1 MRIGSLLL
9 AAGLMLSTTVYSYDV
24 GLVPLHEFS
33 EQEGMPFG
41 RNVSLHGTPTQIGKM
56 RRWLAEIAEVPKGL
70 QTLQSIDASGHKLM
84 IFHSGESMI
93 SSGKASAPLSG
104 NLTNGRGE
112 SVDIYFNFNIPDDGS
127 HRVFDTRRGPI
138 EYTAIQNLYHE
149 LAHAMHMMNGT
160 WRYAKSER
168 QAIAEENVFR
178 FQHSELNERPFLER
192 VYVSGIPICPEF
204 PDKIDESWQQSI
216 ICL

>member
-9 AAGLMLSTTVYSYDV
+9 AAGLMVSTTVSSYDI

-33 EQEGMPFG
+33 EQEGMSYG
-41 RNVSLHGTPTQIGKM
+41 RNVSIHGTPVQIAKM
-56 RRWLAEIAEVPKGL
+56 RRWLAEIAAVPKGI
-70 QTLQSIDASGHKLM
+70 QTLRSIDKSGHKLM

-112 SVDIYFNFNIPDDGS
+112 SVDIYFNFDIPDDGS

-168 QAIAEENVFR
+168 QAIEEENVFR
-178 FQHSELNERPFLER
+178 LQHAQLNERPFLER

-204 PDKIDESWQQSI
+204 PDQIDESWQQDI
-216 ICL
+216 ICF